1 MRDYRQREK
10 HTRYHDAD
18 LPSGVQ
24 TSVSTTIKGIGAS
37 PGITIGKAYLLERGR
52 IPIPQYHLFS
62 DEATA
67 IESARFRD
75 AVAKAESELE
85 AIKKSLRSEFVE
97 HAHLLE
103 VQQMILRD
111 RSIFDESLRY
121 IEKERLNAQLALI
134 KSIAKARQLFS
145 ALNDEYVRSRMADV
159 DAAGDRVL
167 RILAGQDHDTLDGIR
182 ERVIIITH
190 ELSPSDAIQLQVER
204 TLGVVTEIGGRTS
217 HTAIVA
223 RSFNIP
229 AVVAAENAT
238 KLIAMGDILIVD
250 GSSGQ
255 IIVNPSEEEIRYYY
269 ERQIELESYTKEI
282 TRKAHLPALTR
293 DGFQVTVEANIELLE
308 EVVSVK
314 DNGAEAIG
322 LYRTEFFFMNR
333 ADMPDEESLF
343 KDYRDL
349 SELMAPRWVTI
360 RTLDLG
366 AEKLSAWYPRLE
378 EVNPALGLRSIR
390 LCLHYPE
397 LFKTQLRAILR
408 ASAAARNI
416 RLMFPLVSGMG
427 ELLEAKR
434 ILKEVR
440 ERLSAERIPFDENM
454 PVGVMI
460 ELPSAVAIADLIAPE
475 VDFFSIG
482 TNDLIQ
488 YSIAIDRANEH
499 VAYLFEPLHPAVLR
513 FIKQTVDAGHKAG
526 IQVALCGEMAGEPM
540 YVPILLGLHIDSFSM
555 NPQSLPRVKNMI
567 RRSLMKDS
575 TRFANKVLRLATAI
589 EIDQLLKTLLTKKFP
604 EEFRLFEPNSVTANI
619 GFHRG
624 RNPK

>member
-1 MRDYRQREK
+1 MR
-10 HTRYHDAD
+10 TFA
-18 LPSGVQ
+18 
-24 TSVSTTIKGIGAS
+24 TTIRGIGAS
-37 PGITIGKAYLLERGR
+37 PGITIGKAHLLERGR
-52 IPIPQYHLFS
+52 IPIPQYNLFN
-62 DEATA
+62 DEAVA
-67 IESARFRD
+67 LESARFRD
-75 AVAKAESELE
+75 AVAQAESELE
-85 AIKKSLRSEFVE
+85 AIKKTIRSEFKE

-121 IEKERLNAQLALI
+121 IEKERLNAQLALM
-134 KSIAKARQLFS
+134 KSIAKARELFG

-159 DAAGDRVL
+159 DAAADRVL
-167 RILAGQDHDTLDGIR
+167 RILGGQEYVALDGIR

-204 TLGVVTEIGGRTS
+204 TLGLVTEIGGRTS

-223 RSFNIP
+223 RSLNIP

-250 GSSGQ
+250 GTTGR
-255 IIVNPSEEEIRYYY
+255 IIVNPAEDEISFYY
-269 ERQIELESYTKEI
+269 ERQIELESYLKEI
-282 TRKAHLPALTR
+282 SRKAHLPAQTR
-293 DGFQVTVEANIELLE
+293 DGFQVSVEANIEVVE

-314 DNGAEAIG
+314 DNGGEAIG

-333 ADMPDEESLF
+333 ANLPDEESLF
-343 KDYRDL
+343 RDYRDL

-366 AEKLSAWYPRLE
+366 ADKLSAWYPKLQ

-390 LCLHYPE
+390 LCLQYPE

-408 ASAAARNI
+408 ASAAAGNI

-434 ILKEVR
+434 LLREVQ
-440 ERLSAERIPFDENM
+440 EALSAERVPFDEKM

-460 ELPSAVAIADLIAPE
+460 EVPSAVAIADVLARE

-488 YSIAIDRANEH
+488 YSMGIDRANEH

-526 IQVALCGEMAGEPM
+526 IPVALCGEMAGEPM

-555 NPQSLPRVKNMI
+555 NPQSLPRVKNLI
-567 RRSLMKDS
+567 RRSLMKDC
-575 TRFANKVLRLATAI
+575 TRFANKVLRLGTAM
-589 EIDQLLKTLLTKKFP
+589 EIDKLLKVMMTKKFP
-604 EEFRLFEPNSVTANI
+604 EEFRLFEPNSITAETV
-619 GFHRG
+619 RYSG
-624 RNPK
+624 RPRTNTRPK